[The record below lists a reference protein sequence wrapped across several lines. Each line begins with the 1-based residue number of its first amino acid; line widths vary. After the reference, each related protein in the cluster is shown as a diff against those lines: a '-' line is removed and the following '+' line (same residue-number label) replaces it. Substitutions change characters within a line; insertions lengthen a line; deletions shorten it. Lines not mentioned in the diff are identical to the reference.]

1 MAAEE
6 QTDRISYQRAL
17 RVIGRHLDAEPAYHV
32 SILEVADGFT
42 VRSHPARHRTD
53 GRIVHFK
60 WDRLHDL
67 VIFHS
72 AGRDC
77 VRRRHRHQGIW
88 ANFPSGHED
97 FFRALGFTLDTEH
110 ANSLSVDE
118 VPEGIS
124 VSYMRSEDNNPLSF
138 EKCHT
143 VYHKEQIES
152 MLRAAQ
158 ERRGQSAPLE
168 TAG

>member
-1 MAAEE
+1 MAAEMHHE
-6 QTDRISYQRAL
+6 ERIPYQRSL
-17 RVIGRHLDAEPAYHV
+17 RVIGRHLDAEPAYHI

-42 VRSHPARHRTD
+42 VRSHPALHRTD

-60 WDRLHDL
+60 WDRLQDL

-77 VRRRHRHQGIW
+77 ARRRHRHQGIW

-97 FFRALGFTLDTEH
+97 FFRALGYTLDRDGATF
-110 ANSLSVDE
+110 LSVDE
-118 VPEGIS
+118 VPEGVA
-124 VSYMRSEDNNPLSF
+124 VSYMRPVSGNPLSF

-143 VYHKEQIES
+143 VYHKREIEV
-152 MLRAAQ
+152 MLRTAQ
-158 ERRGQSAPLE
+158 ERRAEELTE
-168 TAG
+168 

>member
-6 QTDRISYQRAL
+6 QSERIPYQRAL

-32 SILEVADGFT
+32 SILEVPDGFT

-60 WDRLHDL
+60 WDRLNDL
-67 VIFHS
+67 VIFHT

-88 ANFPSGHED
+88 AHFPSGHED
-97 FFRALGFTLDTEH
+97 FFRALGFTLDQEG
-110 ANSLSVDE
+110 ANSLGVDE
-118 VPEGIS
+118 VPEGVA
-124 VSYMRSEDNNPLSF
+124 VSYMRPVADNPLSF

-143 VYHKEQIES
+143 VYHKQEIEQ
-152 MLRAAQ
+152 MLRSAQ
-158 ERRGQSAPLE
+158 DRRGKDL
-168 TAG
+168 

>member
-1 MAAEE
+1 MAVEMHSEE
-6 QTDRISYQRAL
+6 RIPYQRAL

-60 WDRLHDL
+60 WDRLQDL

-77 VRRRHRHQGIW
+77 ARRRHRHQGIW

-97 FFRALGFTLDTEH
+97 FFRALGYTLDQGE
-110 ANSLSVDE
+110 ASFLSVDE
-118 VPEGIS
+118 VPEGVA
-124 VSYMRSEDNNPLSF
+124 VSYMRPVSGNPLSF

-143 VYHKEQIES
+143 VYHKREIEV

-158 ERRGQSAPLE
+158 ERRAQEESE
-168 TAG
+168 

>member
-1 MAAEE
+1 MVAEE
-6 QTDRISYQRAL
+6 HDERIPYQRAL

-60 WDRLHDL
+60 WDRLQDL
-67 VIFHS
+67 VIFHT

-77 VRRRHRHQGIW
+77 ARRRHRHQGIW

-97 FFRALGFTLDTEH
+97 FFRALGFTLDTEG
-110 ANSLSVDE
+110 ATSLSVDE
-118 VPEGIS
+118 VPEGIA
-124 VSYMRSEDNNPLSF
+124 VSYMRPSPGNALSF

-143 VYHKEQIES
+143 VFHKREIEA

-158 ERRGQSAPLE
+158 QRRGQGA
-168 TAG
+168 A

>member
-6 QTDRISYQRAL
+6 QTERIPYQTAL
-17 RVIGRHLDAEPAYHV
+17 RVIGRHLDSEPAYHV

-53 GRIVHFK
+53 GRIMHFP

-67 VIFHS
+67 TIFHS

-77 VRRRHRHQGIW
+77 ARRRHRHQGIW

-97 FFRALGFTLDTEH
+97 FFRALGYTLDTER

-118 VPEGIS
+118 VPEGVA
-124 VSYMRSEDNNPLSF
+124 VSYMRPTEENALSF

-143 VYHKEQIES
+143 VYHKQEIEV
-152 MLRAAQ
+152 MLTSAQ
-158 ERRGQSAPLE
+158 ERRGKDSE
-168 TAG
+168 D